1 VNGWLQ
7 ALRRKRLVLLG
18 AAVALLLAASMVS
31 SLLRSHGDGIF
42 DAIRK
47 QGYPVAM
54 SELDA
59 YYPSVPGVQN
69 AALVYTNA
77 FGLLTNLGG
86 STLSTTN
93 ALPRIGQ
100 RLSAEQKGQ
109 VLDLLEEN
117 EGALLLIYSVPASWR
132 SRYDVRLADGY
143 NAMLPHL
150 GKTKE
155 AVTLLSAEGLMHASD
170 GDAEKATR
178 AFLAAAQV
186 AESLADEPTIVSQ
199 LVRYADWFIL
209 VQRLERALSLTR
221 FTDGQLASLQQMLE
235 VAERPRAMARA
246 MAAERVCGLSLMTD
260 TKMAA
265 MTLTQQG
272 GNRRF
277 ADVSTE
283 AGLGLYRA
291 SGLQAKDKAF
301 YADRMARHIAALE
314 LPYPARAAVGQQ
326 VVALTNQPGR
336 FCFFSRMLLPALVT
350 VHGKDARH
358 VANLRIAAAAL
369 AIERFRLAHAGALP
383 GSLQELVPTWCPSVA
398 TDPFGGKPLRYKTQ
412 GSSYAVYS
420 IGGDGQDDG
429 GVNWDSN
436 YTKVPQDVAFVVKH

>member
-1 VNGWLQ
+1 
-7 ALRRKRLVLLG
+7 
-18 AAVALLLAASMVS
+18 
-31 SLLRSHGDGIF
+31 
-42 DAIRK
+42 
-47 QGYPVAM
+47 M

-59 YYPSVPGVQN
+59 YYPSVPPAEN

-86 STLSTTN
+86 PTLSATN

-100 RLSAEQKGQ
+100 GFSADQKEQ
-109 VLDLLEEN
+109 VRDLLEQN
-117 EGALLLIYSVPASWR
+117 EAALRLIYSVPASWR

-150 GKTKE
+150 AGTKH

-178 AFLAAAQV
+178 AFVAAAHV
-186 AESLADEPTIVSQ
+186 ADSLAGEPTVISQ

-235 VAERPRAMARA
+235 VAEQPRAMARA
-246 MAAERVCGLSLMTD
+246 MAVERVCGLSIMTD

-272 GNRRF
+272 GNRHF

-291 SGLQAKDKAF
+291 SGLQAKDRAF

-314 LPYPARAAVGQQ
+314 LPYPARAAAGQQ
-326 VVALTNQPGR
+326 VVALTNQPGH

-358 VANLRIAAAAL
+358 VANLRIAGAAL

-383 GSLQELVPTWCPSVA
+383 GSLQELVPTWCPSVP
-398 TDPFGGKPLRYKTQ
+398 TDPFDGKPLRYKTH
-412 GSSYAVYS
+412 GASYA
-420 IGGDGQDDG
+420 GL
-429 GVNWDSN
+429 
-436 YTKVPQDVAFVVKH
+436 